1 MELPWVEKYR
11 PKSLR
16 EIVGNNQI
24 IAEMKKWAMEWDKG
38 NIQKPLILV
47 GKPGCG
53 KTTAAKALAN
63 DMHWGV
69 IELNAS
75 DVRNEEN
82 IKRIAMVGAVNETF
96 TDEGEFISSKRGGR
110 KLIIF
115 DEADNLYE
123 GKDDRG
129 GKKAIV
135 ETIKV
140 SKQPII
146 LIGNDY
152 YSIVSGTWGAKLRS
166 MCKVLKFRA
175 LTNAQ
180 MIKILSRIC
189 KAEGIVCDRAVLDMI
204 AGKADGDLRAA
215 INDLQAV
222 AQGKKVVKITD
233 VKSIGLRDEKS
244 EIYSA
249 TMVTLRTEH
258 FKHAKE
264 IMRNL
269 DETPDFVMLWLE
281 ENLPLEYQELD
292 DLVRGYE
299 YISKADVY
307 LGRVMKRQQYALW
320 GYAMDML
327 AGVSVAKKEKYK
339 KHPFRYNFPTWLRNM
354 SKSKEARNRR
364 ESVSA
369 KVGRIYHTSPGK
381 VKENILPHFRVLYDL
396 NPELRALY
404 TYVLH
409 FDRDE
414 IEYLTKKDAEKIL
427 KDAQKIG
434 EEIEK
439 RGEGGSS

>member
-16 EIVGNNQI
+16 EIIGNNQI
-24 IAEMKKWAMEWDKG
+24 MAELKRWAIEWDKG
-38 NIQKPLILV
+38 NPQKPLILV

-75 DVRNEEN
+75 DVRNEYE

-96 TDEGEFISSKRGGR
+96 TDEGEYISSKRGGR

-152 YSIVSGTWGAKLRS
+152 YSIVSGTWGAQLRRL
-166 MCKVLKFRA
+166 CKVLKFRA

-189 KAEGIVCDRAVLDMI
+189 KAEGIMCERPVLDMV

-215 INDLQAV
+215 INDLQAL
-222 AQGKKVVKITD
+222 AQGKRVVKLKD
-233 VKSIGLRDEKS
+233 VKAVGMRDEKS
-244 EIYSA
+244 EIYKA
-249 TMVTLRTEH
+249 TMVTLRTEK
-258 FKHAKE
+258 FSHAKE
-264 IMRNL
+264 VMRNL
-269 DETPDFVMLWLE
+269 DETPDFLMLWLE
-281 ENLPLEYQELD
+281 ENLPIEYQNLD
-292 DLVRGYE
+292 DLVKGYE
-299 YISKADVY
+299 YISRADVY
-307 LGRVMKRQQYALW
+307 LGRVMRRQHYALW

-327 AGVSVAKKEKYK
+327 AAVSVAKKEKYK
-339 KHPFRYNFPTWLRNM
+339 KHPFRYNFPSWLKNM
-354 SKSKEARNRR
+354 SKSKEARNTRD
-364 ESVSA
+364 SISM

-381 VKENILPHFRVLYDL
+381 TKEDILPLFKVIYDL

-404 TYVLH
+404 TYLLH
-409 FDRDE
+409 FDRSE
-414 IEYLTKKDAEKIL
+414 IEYLTDKDPDKII
-427 KDAQKIG
+427 KDAQKIQ